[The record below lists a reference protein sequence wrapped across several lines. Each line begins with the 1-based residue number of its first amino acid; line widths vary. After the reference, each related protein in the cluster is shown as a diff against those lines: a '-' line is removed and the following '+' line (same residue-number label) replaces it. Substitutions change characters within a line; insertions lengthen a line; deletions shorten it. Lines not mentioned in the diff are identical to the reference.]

1 MSESNP
7 LEVSQQHGLRFLI
20 WAVVLAAPLPA
31 LAAWQIGN
39 PPLEEAGASAL
50 LAILAIL
57 ARAGSPQIA
66 RVAVSVA
73 LMGQVMILTAALAGH
88 PWQMDSHMVYFAAL
102 ACLVLIFDPIAL
114 IVAAAVVAVQHL
126 SLSVLLPQLIYPSA
140 TLFENLL
147 RTAFH
152 GTVVVMESAALL
164 YVVITRIAQFK
175 RRVAQSEALSET
187 LAQSER
193 DREKMGGTER
203 EQTRM
208 MHALRDALA
217 RLAQGDLSAQ
227 IKHPFSENFEELRRN
242 YNDAVAA
249 LSLAMGNVYEHAESI
264 RADTSSISSAA
275 ASLAN
280 RTEDQARGLAQVTQT
295 VEQISGFMKSSAEE
309 AQSARTSTDQA
320 RKESETGMDVVN
332 RAIEVMNGV
341 ERSSN
346 RIRSITD
353 VIEDLAVQTNLL
365 ALNAGVEAARAGSAG
380 RGFAVVASEV
390 RALAQRSSE
399 AAHQITELIEES
411 GQQVQSGVKMVGEA
425 GSVFS
430 GVLSSVRVVS
440 DTMQNIADS
449 VTEHSAGIGQIR
461 NTMSELDNLTQQN
474 AAMFEETSAA
484 SSALNS
490 ATDQLSRVISQ
501 FVGQSSENGDWST
514 NRPDDDDGYVAA

>member
-1 MSESNP
+1 MSEPNP
-7 LEVSQQHGLRFLI
+7 LVLSQQNGLKFLVM
-20 WAVVLAAPLPA
+20 AVVLFAPIPA
-31 LAAWQIGN
+31 LAAWEVGN
-39 PPLEEAGASAL
+39 SFMEPAIASGVLAL
-50 LAILAIL
+50 LAII
-57 ARAGSPQIA
+57 ARRGSPAIA
-66 RVAVSVA
+66 RLAVSVA

-102 ACLVLIFDPIAL
+102 ATLVLVFDPVAL
-114 IVAAAVVAVQHL
+114 IVAAGIVAVQHL

-140 TLFENLL
+140 SLLENLL

-164 YVVITRIAQFK
+164 YVVVTRIAQFK
-175 RRVAQSEALSET
+175 RRVAQSEALATT
-187 LAQSER
+187 LEQSEH
-193 DREKMGGTER
+193 DRALLTETEA

-208 MHALRDALA
+208 MHALRDALG
-217 RLAQGDLSAQ
+217 RLAVGDLSSRIDA
-227 IKHPFSENFEELRRN
+227 PFSENFESLRRN

-249 LSLAMGNVYEHAESI
+249 LSQAMGNVYSHAESI

-275 ASLAN
+275 ASLAH

-320 RKESETGMDVVN
+320 RRDSETGMDVVN
-332 RAIEVMNGV
+332 RAIEAMNGV

-380 RGFAVVASEV
+380 QGFAVVASEV

-425 GSVFS
+425 GAVLN

-440 DTMQNIADS
+440 DTMQNIANS

-484 SSALNS
+484 SSALNE

-501 FVGQSSENGDWST
+501 FVNQEGGDEDWSSYK
-514 NRPDDDDGYVAA
+514 RQADDAA

>member
-1 MSESNP
+1 MSELNP
-7 LEVSQQHGLRFLI
+7 LETSQRNGLTLLTI
-20 WAVVLAAPLPA
+20 AVVVFAPIPA
-31 LAAWQIGN
+31 VTAWLVGN
-39 PPLEEAGASAL
+39 PPMEEGIAAAA
-50 LAILAIL
+50 LAILAFV
-57 ARAGSPQIA
+57 ARSGNPAIA
-66 RVAVSVA
+66 RVAVSLA

-102 ACLVLIFDPIAL
+102 AALVLIFDPVALFIA
-114 IVAAAVVAVQHL
+114 AGAVAVQHL
-126 SLSVLLPQLIYPSA
+126 TFSVLLPQLIYPSA
-140 TLFENLL
+140 SLIENLL

-152 GTVVVMESAALL
+152 GTVVVMETAALL
-164 YVVITRIAQFK
+164 YVVFTRIAQFK
-175 RRVAQSEALSET
+175 RQVAQSEALGET
-187 LAQSER
+187 LSQSEKQ
-193 DREKMGGTER
+193 REVMAETDR

-208 MHALRDALA
+208 MNALRDSLG
-217 RLAQGDLSAQ
+217 RLAVGDLSSQ
-227 IKHPFSENFEELRRN
+227 ITEPFSQQFEELRRN
-242 YNDAVAA
+242 YNEAVAA
-249 LSLAMGNVYEHAESI
+249 LSQAMGNVYSHAESI

-275 ASLAN
+275 ASLAH

-295 VEQISGFMKSSAEE
+295 VDQISGFMKSSAEE
-309 AQSARTSTDQA
+309 AQSARSSTDQA

-332 RAIEVMNGV
+332 RAIEAMNGV

-380 RGFAVVASEV
+380 QGFAVVASEV

-425 GSVFS
+425 GAVLN

-449 VTEHSAGIGQIR
+449 VTEHSAGIGHIR

-501 FVGQSSENGDWST
+501 FVNNTGEAEDWSSYSRKA
-514 NRPDDDDGYVAA
+514 NDAA